1 MLNEYECSRCGVI
14 CRGHAAP
21 WRCSECG
28 SERVER
34 RARPNWMQR
43 AAKPV
48 SVPGE
53 GTKTEVEEGADAAS
67 VGGRVCP
74 RCHAPMAD
82 DARKCEACG
91 HVPASALSDAELM
104 ASLRAYVRSPRPTAT
119 DLERDAERFA
129 ARRFAESRGGLIDRE
144 RPAAAPRRGVWLN
157 GVMGPTFV
165 PLPTPGENAQ
175 RDDRPGVLREFDRVE
190 RAMASYRA
198 W

>member
-14 CRGHAAP
+14 ARGYAAP
-21 WRCSECG
+21 RRCSECG
-28 SERVER
+28 SERIAR
-34 RARPNWMQR
+34 RAQPPWMQR

-48 SVPGE
+48 HVPGE
-53 GTKTEVEEGADAAS
+53 GTKTDAELGADATS

-91 HVPASALSDAELM
+91 HVPASVLSDAELM

-119 DLERDAERFA
+119 DLERDAERHA
-129 ARRFAESRGGLIDRE
+129 ARRFAMSRGGLIDPGR
-144 RPAAAPRRGVWLN
+144 AAPMPRRGVWLN
-157 GVMGPTFV
+157 TVMGPTLV
-165 PLPTPGENAQ
+165 PLPTAERGE
-175 RDDRPGVLREFDRVE
+175 RPVRVLEEFARVE
-190 RAMASYRA
+190 RSMASCRS